1 MTMIGRL
8 ANTRPWLWRQIES
21 KVWLQKQRA
30 QANCCAELC
39 PQTGQQRNRAAD
51 VLVLHAQD
59 LSNRGNGM
67 ASASG
72 TWRR

>member
-8 ANTRPWLWRQIES
+8 ASTRPWLWRQIES
-21 KVWLQKQRA
+21 KVWLQKQRK
-30 QANCCAELC
+30 
-39 PQTGQQRNRAAD
+39 QTAALSFVLRQMVNRGNERQTFC
-51 VLVLHAQD
+51 VRHAQD

-67 ASASG
+67 ASAFC